1 MTWSIIA
8 RDPSSGLMGVAIAS
22 RFFAVGAVCT
32 GTEGGVGAVC
42 TQALVNPVYAGR
54 GLGLLRE
61 GLKPADICRRLM
73 AGDAGADQ
81 RQVHLMNWQGEAA
94 AHTGTNCVDWC
105 GDVHAEGV
113 SVAGNMLAGPAVIA
127 ATLDAF
133 MAHAELPIVER
144 LLAAMESGEAAG
156 GDKRGKQ
163 SAALVVQGDEPFQRL
178 SIRADDHADPLAE
191 LRRLYGV
198 AKERFIPFSTAF
210 PTPERPDGIIDR
222 DFLDTIIARD
232 QGKPLRPLKD
242 VPVAKGNPFA

>member
-8 RDPSSGLMGVAIAS
+8 RDPASGLIGVAIAS

-61 GLKPADICRRLM
+61 RLKPSYICRRLV
-73 AGDAGADQ
+73 AGDSGADQ

-94 AHTGTNCVDWC
+94 AHTGANCVDWC

-127 ATLDAF
+127 STLDAF
-133 MAHAELPIVER
+133 RAHEELPIVER
-144 LLAAMESGEAAG
+144 LLAAMEAGEAAG

-163 SAALVVQGDEPFQRL
+163 SAALVVQGDEPFRRL

-210 PTPERPDGIIDR
+210 PTPQRPDGIIDR

-232 QGKPLRPLKD
+232 QGKPLRALKD
-242 VPVAKGNPFA
+242 IPVA